1 MQAAVAAKAMG
12 RLKTTGDPFRVGGNG
27 SRVWVMSKD
36 YMRYDRMVEDA
47 LRGVVRRALNE
58 AAAHGLPGNHHFYL
72 TFRTRAP
79 GVDIPPYLVERYPN
93 EMTIVLQ
100 FQFYGLETGEDHFV
114 VTLSFNNQQER
125 LQIPYAA
132 ISVFADPSVNFA
144 LQFQAA
150 DESVAEVE
158 EAPEEPAPAAGE
170 PPRALPPA
178 TPKPALPR
186 AEGDG
191 SSAEVVSLDQFRRK

>member
-1 MQAAVAAKAMG
+1 
-12 RLKTTGDPFRVGGNG
+12 
-27 SRVWVMSKD
+27 MSKD

-58 AAAHGLPGNHHFYL
+58 AAAQGLPGNHHFYL
-72 TFRTRAP
+72 TFRTHAP
-79 GVDIPPYLVERYPN
+79 GVDIPTYLTERYPS

-100 FQFYGLETGEDHFV
+100 FQFYGLEAAEDYFV

-125 LQIPYAA
+125 LQIPYSA

-150 DESVAEVE
+150 EEDVTELEAE
-158 EAPEEPAPAAGE
+158 PEELAPSSGE

-186 AEGDG
+186 ADGDG
-191 SSAEVVSLDQFRRK
+191 AEVVSLDQFRRK

>member
-1 MQAAVAAKAMG
+1 
-12 RLKTTGDPFRVGGNG
+12 
-27 SRVWVMSKD
+27 MSKD

-58 AAAHGLPGNHHFYL
+58 AAAQGLPGNHHFYL
-72 TFRTRAP
+72 TFRTHAP
-79 GVDIPPYLVERYPN
+79 GVDIPSYLVERYPN

-100 FQFYGLETGEDHFV
+100 FQFYGLEAAEDHFV

-150 DESVAEVE
+150 DDDIKELDVE
-158 EAPEEPAPAAGE
+158 GEEFEPTSSEA
-170 PPRALPPA
+170 PRALPPA
-178 TPKPALPR
+178 APKPALPPR
-186 AEGDG
+186 TDGDG
-191 SSAEVVSLDQFRRK
+191 AEVVSLDQFRRK

>member
-1 MQAAVAAKAMG
+1 
-12 RLKTTGDPFRVGGNG
+12 
-27 SRVWVMSKD
+27 MSKD

-47 LRGVVRRALNE
+47 LRGVVRRALSE
-58 AAAHGLPGNHHFYL
+58 AAAQGLPGNHHFYL

-79 GVDIPPYLVERYPN
+79 GVDIPPYLVERYPT

-100 FQFYGLETGEDHFV
+100 FQFYGLEALDDHFV

-150 DESVAEVE
+150 DEE
-158 EAPEEPAPAAGE
+158 EAVEPESEPEEAEPASSEA
-170 PPRALPPA
+170 PRALPPA
-178 TPKPALPR
+178 APKPALPPR
-186 AEGDG
+186 TDGDG
-191 SSAEVVSLDQFRRK
+191 AEVVSLDQFRRK

>member
-1 MQAAVAAKAMG
+1 
-12 RLKTTGDPFRVGGNG
+12 
-27 SRVWVMSKD
+27 MSKD

-58 AAAHGLPGNHHFYL
+58 AAANGLPGNHHFYL

-100 FQFYGLETGEDHFV
+100 YQFYGLEAQEDWFT

-150 DESVAEVE
+150 EDEAVE
-158 EAPEEPAPAAGE
+158 LDAAPEEAHPSAASE

-178 TPKPALPR
+178 APSKPAQPR
-186 AEGDG
+186 GDG
-191 SSAEVVSLDQFRRK
+191 DGAEVVSLDQFRRK

>member
-1 MQAAVAAKAMG
+1 
-12 RLKTTGDPFRVGGNG
+12 
-27 SRVWVMSKD
+27 MSKD
-36 YMRYDRMVEDA
+36 YMRYDRMVEEA

-58 AAAHGLPGNHHFYL
+58 AAAQGLPGNHHFYL
-72 TFRTRAP
+72 TFRTRVP

-100 FQFYGLETGEDHFV
+100 FQFYGLETADDYFV

-125 LQIPYAA
+125 LQIPYTA

-144 LQFQAA
+144 LQFQAP
-150 DESVAEVE
+150 DEDVAEIE
-158 EAPEEPAPAAGE
+158 EAPEALAPASSE

-178 TPKPALPR
+178 APKPALPR